1 MDATL
6 GTASSVTTVPDV
18 ITIRPARPDDS
29 GPIAE
34 LMYSAGMDIYDYLFK
49 TRKTTAVDFIRHEFA
64 SGIGFCGYKNVT
76 VAVKDGVV
84 VGTGCFYDRA
94 RYERLLRGTGKNIF
108 DFFGVLGMVPV
119 LLRSRHNGSTMKP
132 PRDGELYL
140 ANFGVD
146 ARLRSQGIGSKMIR
160 HKLAEARQQGYR
172 IFGLDVSVAN
182 PKGQALYERLGMKA
196 VREKVFSNPNAGVA
210 NCRKMEL
217 SL

>member
-1 MDATL
+1 MDTTL
-6 GTASSVTTVPDV
+6 ETARSTSTLLDA

-34 LMYSAGMDIYDYLFK
+34 LMYSSGMDIYDYLFK
-49 TRKTTAVDFIRHEFA
+49 TRKTSAVDFIRHEFA
-64 SGIGFCGYKNVT
+64 TGIGFCGHKNVT

-108 DFFGVLGMVPV
+108 DFFGVLGSVPV
-119 LLRSRHNGSTMKP
+119 ILRARHNGSLMKP

-146 ARLRSQGIGSKMIR
+146 SRLRSHGIGSTMIR

-172 IFGLDVSVAN
+172 TFGLDVSVAN
-182 PKGQALYERLGMKA
+182 PKGQALYERLGMKV
-196 VREKVFSNPNAGVA
+196 VREKTFSNPQAGVA